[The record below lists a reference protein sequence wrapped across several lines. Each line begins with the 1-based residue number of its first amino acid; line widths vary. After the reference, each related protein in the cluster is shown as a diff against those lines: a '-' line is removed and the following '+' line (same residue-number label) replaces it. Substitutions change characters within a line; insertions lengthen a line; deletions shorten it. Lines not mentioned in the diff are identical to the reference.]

1 MGTIPEQV
9 SPTYPSRGNRKGKY
23 PQDRLSVD
31 KAMQVKI
38 TKEYHFTVS
47 KWMRYQHRGRR
58 EEEGRST
65 DALQVGMHEE
75 PFSKLSGSAKKW

>member
-1 MGTIPEQV
+1 MGIIPAQV

-47 KWMRYQHRGRR
+47 K
-58 EEEGRST
+58 
-65 DALQVGMHEE
+65 
-75 PFSKLSGSAKKW
+75 